1 MKRNKECKIVDEK
14 NVAKA
19 ITILDASSMNN
30 IKENDA
36 YDFYI
41 DQEYKK
47 NATKHLSK
55 ALSYIQEQIL
65 L

>member
-1 MKRNKECKIVDEK
+1 M
-14 NVAKA
+14 AKA
-19 ITILDASSMNN
+19 ITIFDASPMNN
-30 IKENDA
+30 IKENDV
-36 YDFYI
+36 YEFYI